1 MTVKTRH
8 FRSAAAFAAHAGAAP
23 VPASSGNTTATA
35 WPAVATANLTVL
47 CSPSP
52 WSRCRRRRA
61 A

>member
-1 MTVKTRH
+1 
-8 FRSAAAFAAHAGAAP
+8 
-23 VPASSGNTTATA
+23 
-35 WPAVATANLTVL
+35 VATANLTVL